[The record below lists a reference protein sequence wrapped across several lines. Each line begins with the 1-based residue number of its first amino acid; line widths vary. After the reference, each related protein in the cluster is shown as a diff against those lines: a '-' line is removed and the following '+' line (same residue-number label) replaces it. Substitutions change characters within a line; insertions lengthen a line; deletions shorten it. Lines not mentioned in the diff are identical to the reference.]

1 MPTSDAIK
9 HFVQNTLG
17 CGCPEEV
24 FRSIDVREQVPL
36 SGTIILHVAMIIG
49 NWLLIYVIH
58 ADTPSVVRENL
69 EFLVQAGT
77 QERDRKNLN
86 RFRLVV
92 VTDDSTTGSVTQD
105 LFHRLS
111 GKDEKVHLHV
121 IPQKEM
127 LLATE
132 EKSDASAAA
141 AD

>member
-1 MPTSDAIK
+1 MPSSDAIK
-9 HFVQNTLG
+9 RFVRDTLG

-36 SGTIILHVAMIIG
+36 GGTIVLPFALVIG
-49 NWLLIYVIH
+49 NRLLIYVIH
-58 ADTPSVVRENL
+58 ADTPGVVRKNL

-92 VTDDSTTGSVTQD
+92 VTDDSATGSVSRD
-105 LFHRLS
+105 LFHRLP

-121 IPQKEM
+121 ITHRDM
-127 LLATE
+127 LPAT
-132 EKSDASAAA
+132 
-141 AD
+141 